1 MKRDKENKWL
11 DRLLS
16 QHLRREPAKFDLE
29 KWARE
34 NPDEARL
41 LKNGY
46 PDSSR
51 NTKNKIHNI
60 WRFIMESKI
69 TRYSAAAVIFL
80 AITLVLFGPF
90 WSPGNGG
97 IVLADVQKKVDDV
110 ETMIIGGTKTFT
122 RPGKPDSV
130 FEFDGIKCKFDLVK
144 YFSKEHGFVEEGY
157 TEDKLFYRI
166 TFNFAEGRT
175 LILLP
180 SYKKYMSFTSM
191 NDIAKIMENFATPK
205 GILNLL
211 LEGDYKELGRD
222 KINGIDAE
230 VFEFE
235 DKESFKDLLPK
246 PVFNIQTF
254 KAKLWIGIKE
264 QLPVRIEGDLVIGKS
279 FMSAFQ
285 NLNLH
290 EVNTLE
296 DFNIEIDDN
305 IFDTNP
311 PEDYTQVTISDILQ
325 MIPAEVRA
333 GAAAMGVIPVGLIF
347 WKRRRRKGTITNSD

>member
-1 MKRDKENKWL
+1 
-11 DRLLS
+11 
-16 QHLRREPAKFDLE
+16 
-29 KWARE
+29 
-34 NPDEARL
+34 
-41 LKNGY
+41 
-46 PDSSR
+46 
-51 NTKNKIHNI
+51 
-60 WRFIMESKI
+60 MESKI
-69 TRYSAAAVIFL
+69 TKYSAAAVIFL

-97 IVLADVQKKVDDV
+97 VVLADVQKKVNEV

-122 RPGKPDSV
+122 RPGKTDSV

-144 YFSKEHGFVEEGY
+144 YFSKKYGFVEEGY
-157 TEDKLFYRI
+157 AEDKLFYRI

-180 SYKKYMSFTSM
+180 TYKKYLAFTSM

-211 LEGDYKELGRD
+211 VEGDYKEMGRD
-222 KINGIDAE
+222 KIDGIDAE

-235 DKESFKDLLPK
+235 DTESFKELLPK

-254 KAKLWIGIKE
+254 KTKLWIGIKE
-264 QLPVRIEGDLVIGKS
+264 QLPVRIEADLVIGKS

-296 DFNIEIDDN
+296 DYNVELDKE
-305 IFDTNP
+305 IFDTTP
-311 PEDYTQVTISDILQ
+311 PEGYTEVTLTDILSQ
-325 MIPAEVRA
+325 IPTEAKA
-333 GAAAMGVIPVGLIF
+333 GLVGLGIAPAGFIF
-347 WKRRRRKGTITNSD
+347 WRYRKRKKATILVD

>member
-1 MKRDKENKWL
+1 MKRDEENKWL
-11 DRLLS
+11 DPLLS
-16 QHLRREPAKFDLE
+16 QYLRRQPAKFDLE

-34 NPDEARL
+34 HPNEARL
-41 LKNGY
+41 LYKGFGDY
-46 PDSSR
+46 GW
-51 NTKNKIHNI
+51 NTKNKIYNI
-60 WRFIMESKI
+60 WRFIMESKV
-69 TRYSAAAVIFL
+69 TRYSAAAVIVL
-80 AITLVLFGPF
+80 ALTLVLFGPF

-97 IVLADVQKKVDDV
+97 IVLADVQKKVNDV

-157 TEDKLFYRI
+157 AEDKLFYRI

-180 SYKKYMSFTSM
+180 SYKKYMAFTSM

-205 GILNLL
+205 GIFNLL
-211 LEGDYKELGRD
+211 VEGDYKELGRD
-222 KINGIDAE
+222 KIDGIEAE

-235 DKESFKDLLPK
+235 DKESFKELLPK

-254 KAKLWIGIKE
+254 KAKIWIGIKK
-264 QLPVRIEGDLVIGKS
+264 QLPVRIEGDLIIGKS

-290 EVNTLE
+290 EVNTLD
-296 DFNIEIDDN
+296 DFNVELDEN
-305 IFDTNP
+305 IFDITP
-311 PEDYTQVTISDILQ
+311 PEGYTQLTLSDILKLF
-325 MIPAEVRA
+325 PAEAKA
-333 GAAAMGVIPVGLIF
+333 GAAALGIAPVGFVF
-347 WKRRRRKGTITNSD
+347 WKRRRRKQRQV

>member
-1 MKRDKENKWL
+1 MKDKRTEKWL
-11 DRLLS
+11 DEKLS
-16 QHLRREPAKFDLE
+16 QATDFGKVGFDSNAWKRKYIFYESRE
-29 KWARE
+29 
-34 NPDEARL
+34 
-41 LKNGY
+41 
-46 PDSSR
+46 SSSSYR
-51 NTKNKIHNI
+51 YFKEHKNI
-60 WRFIMESKI
+60 WRFIMESKV

-97 IVLADVQKKVDDV
+97 VVLADVQKKVNDV

-122 RPGKPDSV
+122 QPGKPDSV

-157 TEDKLFYRI
+157 AEDKLFYRI

-180 SYKKYMSFTSM
+180 SHKKYLAFTSM

-211 LEGDYKELGRD
+211 VEGDYKELGRD
-222 KINGIDAE
+222 KIDGIDAE

-235 DKESFKDLLPK
+235 DKESFKELLPK

-290 EVNTLE
+290 EVNTLDE
-296 DFNIEIDDN
+296 FNVELDKE
-305 IFDTNP
+305 IFDTTP
-311 PEDYTQVTISDILQ
+311 PEGYTEVTLSDILPF
-325 MIPAEVRA
+325 IPTEVKA
-333 GAAAMGVIPVGLIF
+333 GAAGLGIIPAGFVF
-347 WKRRRRKGTITNSD
+347 WKRRRRKRATASPS